1 MAVDPDSLVN
11 VIAIDGP
18 AGSGKSSAARAAASR
33 LGMSFLDTGAMYR
46 AATWRAL
53 DRGVDLTDEKALADS
68 TAAMT
73 LELVPGQDGLRVLV
87 DGRDVS
93 AEIRTPEVTRNIR
106 HLDGIAGVRSR
117 LVELQREF
125 AARAPTVAEG
135 RDMGTVVFPK
145 ARCKIFL
152 DASVDERT
160 RRRKLELEARG
171 RPVDAQA
178 LRDEIAARDLNDR
191 SRRLAPLR
199 PAEGATILDTTGM
212 NLDRVVD
219 EIVRLARASA

>member
-1 MAVDPDSLVN
+1 MHIDPDLLVD
-11 VIAIDGP
+11 VVAIDGP
-18 AGSGKSSAARAAASR
+18 AGAGKSSVAREAAAR
-33 LGMSFLDTGAMYR
+33 LGMAFLDTGAMYR

-53 DRGVDLTDEKALADS
+53 EQGVALDDADALVES
-68 TAAMT
+68 TRAMA
-73 LELVPGQDGLRVLV
+73 LELRPDDGGLRVFV

-93 AEIRTPEVTRNIR
+93 AAIRTPEVTRNIR

-125 AARAPTVAEG
+125 AARGPTVAEG
-135 RDMGTVVFPK
+135 RDMGTVVFPR

-160 RRRKLELEARG
+160 RRRTLQLEAEG
-171 RPVDAQA
+171 RTVDVSA
-178 LRDEIAARDLNDR
+178 LRAEIAARDHNDR
-191 SRRLAPLR
+191 SRSIAPLR

-212 NLDRVVD
+212 AFDDVAN
-219 EIVRLARASA
+219 EIARLAKASQ